1 MFSIVVPLYNK
12 EKFISETLESV
23 INQTYFDYEVVIVN
37 DSSTDKSLSIA
48 KSFAEKDKRFKVFT
62 VPNGG
67 VSKARNFGIQYSK
80 GEYICF
86 LDADDIWKNN
96 YLEEAF
102 YLLKK
107 YGKKDFLCF
116 GYSWFVNDSNN
127 IIRHCSL
134 TKYFSES
141 DRLIDFFKYSVYQKC
156 SIALTSA
163 VIIKKQRLLE
173 LDYCFHAD
181 YCMGEDLDVWVRAAA
196 DKKIIYSNKELMLYR
211 SFATGGLISSAYHDI
226 IKEFP
231 YWLWYEMNCYSNFKD
246 KFVTRMIYGLS
257 RRNGFNNGKMIRYCL
272 KHSKGSYLILHRIV
286 LFIISYFVK

>member
-1 MFSIVVPLYNK
+1 MFSIVIPLYNK

-23 INQTYFDYEVVIVN
+23 INQTFFDYEVVIVD

-48 KSFAEKDKRFKVFT
+48 KSFAEKDKRFKVLT

-67 VSKARNFGIQYSK
+67 VSKARNYGIQYSK

-102 YLLKK
+102 SLLKK
-107 YGKKDFLCF
+107 YGKRDFLCF
-116 GYSWFVNDSNN
+116 GYSWFVNDINN
-127 IIRHCSL
+127 ITRHCSL

-141 DRLIDFFKYSVYQKC
+141 DKLIDFFKYSVYQKS

-163 VIIKKQRLLE
+163 VIIKKQRLLD
-173 LDYCFHAD
+173 LDYCFHGD

-196 DKKIIYSNKELMLYR
+196 NENIIYSNKELMLYR
-211 SFATGGLISSAYHDI
+211 SFASGGLMSSIYHDI
-226 IKEFP
+226 AKEFP
-231 YWLWYEMNCYSNFKD
+231 YWLWLM
-246 KFVTRMIYGLS
+246 
-257 RRNGFNNGKMIRYCL
+257 
-272 KHSKGSYLILHRIV
+272 
-286 LFIISYFVK
+286 